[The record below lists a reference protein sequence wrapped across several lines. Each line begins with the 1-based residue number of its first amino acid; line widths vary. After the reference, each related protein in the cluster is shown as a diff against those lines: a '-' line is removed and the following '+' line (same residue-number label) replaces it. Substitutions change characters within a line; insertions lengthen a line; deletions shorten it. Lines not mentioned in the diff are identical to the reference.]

1 MGDCQIRT
9 NQKEEK
15 HKEQRAWGQKLRH
28 KWQRDGFRSFLK
40 AGAQNLFDPGYQ
52 GADFFFWGIPLF
64 RIEAGIREGDQPL
77 DADPGGMFVG
87 LEFVERIIHF
97 LRGKQF
103 FIDSYIPLS
112 AHPLQI
118 VFEDGSG
125 QNARWDELSHS
136 EKFLSLIEC
145 SSVKF
150 LLEWIF

>member
-1 MGDCQIRT
+1 MAESAKR
-9 NQKEEK
+9 KPK
-15 HKEQRAWGQKLRH
+15 KSKGQVAPWSRLFATP
-28 KWQRDGFRSFLK
+28 QGADLSFLR
-40 AGAQNLFDPGYQ
+40 AGGQNLSDPGYQ

-77 DADPGGMFVG
+77 DADPGGVFVG
-87 LEFVERIIHF
+87 LEFVEGIIHF

-103 FIDSYIPLS
+103 LIDSYIPLS

-136 EKFLSLIEC
+136 EKFLSLIDR
-145 SSVKF
+145 SIVKF
-150 LLEWIF
+150 RLEWIF